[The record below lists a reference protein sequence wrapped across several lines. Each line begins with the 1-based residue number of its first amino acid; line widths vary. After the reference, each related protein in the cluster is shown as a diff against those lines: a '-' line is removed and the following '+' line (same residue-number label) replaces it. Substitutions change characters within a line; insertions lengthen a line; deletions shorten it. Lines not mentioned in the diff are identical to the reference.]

1 MINNDVL
8 RRVRYAMQ
16 LRDPVMIEIF
26 ALSGATV
33 TLDQLLKLLKKNNE
47 PDYLPLS
54 NKLLEQFLDGLIIYK
69 RGKQENPPVQPP
81 KPAPLNNNLI
91 LKKLRIALEF
101 REEDMLETFKLA
113 DFSLSRGE
121 LSSFFRQKDHK
132 HYRECGDQILR
143 NFLQGLVIRF
153 RNPNE
158 DDD

>member
-8 RRVRYAMQ
+8 RRVRYALQ

-26 ALSGATV
+26 ALSGASIS
-33 TLDQLLKLLKKNNE
+33 QAELLKLLKKNNE
-47 PDYLPLS
+47 PDFLPLS

-69 RGKQENPPVQPP
+69 RGKQENPPAQPP

-113 DFSLSRGE
+113 DFALSRGE

-153 RNPNE
+153 RDP